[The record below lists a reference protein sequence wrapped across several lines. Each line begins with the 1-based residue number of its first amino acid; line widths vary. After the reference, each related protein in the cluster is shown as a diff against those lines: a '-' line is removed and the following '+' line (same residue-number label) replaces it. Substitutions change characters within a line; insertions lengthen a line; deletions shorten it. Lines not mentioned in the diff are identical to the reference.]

1 MSSSK
6 ASPTMPAPSLAPGP
20 SLLNIPNNWA
30 SRLDNVTCVYCGAAP
45 DPSNPLTGHPHPAKR
60 RPDFDPLA
68 PCNHFVQSQPFFE
81 RFARLH
87 EHDVFDQ
94 VVAYCGSQ
102 RGGPLGGADILL
114 TDDNG
119 DTHVFDFESFCY
131 HHQTLTIGLCKHPHF
146 AAVAA

>member
-6 ASPTMPAPSLAPGP
+6 ASPTMPAPSPASGP
-20 SLLNIPNNWA
+20 ALVNIPNNKA
-30 SRLDNVTCVYCGAAP
+30 TRLENVTCVYCGAAP
-45 DPSNPLTGHPHPAKR
+45 DPSNPLTGHLYPAK
-60 RPDFDPLA
+60 
-68 PCNHFVQSQPFFE
+68 SQPFFE

-87 EHDVFDQ
+87 EHEAFDQ

-102 RGGPLGGADILL
+102 RGGPLGDADILL
-114 TDDNG
+114 THDNG
-119 DTHVFDFESFCY
+119 DTHVLAFESFCY